1 MADFNSTPGAN
12 LGTRFALTSMA
23 RPLRGFFT
31 RRALRCET
39 PNVPNPE
46 MVTRSPRTRLAR
58 MPDRNASNARV
69 ACARVIEASDA
80 IFPTS
85 SFFVTGSP
93 FNARDLYQRRGPVS
107 TVLSGRW
114 STSLSEPCR

>member
-1 MADFNSTPGAN
+1 MADFNFTPAAN

-23 RPLRGFFT
+23 LPLRGFLT

-46 MVTRSPRTRLAR
+46 RVTRSPRTRLAR
-58 MPDRNASNARV
+58 MPDRNASNASD
-69 ACARVIEASDA
+69 ACARVIEASNA

-85 SFFVTGSP
+85 SFLVT
-93 FNARDLYQRRGPVS
+93 R
-107 TVLSGRW
+107 
-114 STSLSEPCR
+114 